1 MFGDLDRIARST
13 RLLAL
18 ILSIAALSGCGG
30 GGGGGAPGANNP
42 PPPPPPS
49 GGTQFT
55 KMLILGGS
63 TAAGYQSSGISATT
77 QRQTYGALLAEHDAA
92 AVSYDCCLI
101 SARARLRGAAFDPR
115 KRFWQR
121 SQ

>member
-1 MFGDLDRIARST
+1 MPGDSERIASNT

-18 ILSIAALSGCGG
+18 ILGIAVVGGCGD
-30 GGGGGAPGANNP
+30 GGGGGAPAVNNP

-63 TAAGYQSSGISATT
+63 TAAGYQSSGISAAT
-77 QRQTYGALLAEHDAA
+77 QRQTYGARWRRCRARLLRSLNWRAA
-92 AVSYDCCLI
+92 AVP
-101 SARARLRGAAFDPR
+101 LR
-115 KRFWQR
+115 
-121 SQ
+121 